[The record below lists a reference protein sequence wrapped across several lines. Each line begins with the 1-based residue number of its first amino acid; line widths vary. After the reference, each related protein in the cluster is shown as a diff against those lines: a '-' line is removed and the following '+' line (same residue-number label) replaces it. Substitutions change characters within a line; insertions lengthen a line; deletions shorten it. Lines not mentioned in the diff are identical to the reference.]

1 MYWYCLLCTYIPYIW
16 GNTNISGWDFLINQH
31 KVLITKKKN
40 NWVFTENETTCVTIN
55 WKNWLHWWWSN
66 RFWRPTWSK
75 NIDSGRSRAVAWPHA
90 VFGLVSLELEDLPV
104 YQDWL
109 VLMVTSL
116 LLVGSVVN
124 VVTST
129 VVVATVN
136 ENVYE
141 TEVVLLD
148 SSVQVTNMPGTYSNL
163 GGWPW
168 GH

>member
-1 MYWYCLLCTYIPYIW
+1 M
-16 GNTNISGWDFLINQH
+16 
-31 KVLITKKKN
+31 
-40 NWVFTENETTCVTIN
+40 
-55 WKNWLHWWWSN
+55 
-66 RFWRPTWSK
+66 
-75 NIDSGRSRAVAWPHA
+75 
-90 VFGLVSLELEDLPV
+90 FGLVSLELEDLPV

-163 GGWPW
+163 GG
-168 GH
+168 

>member
-1 MYWYCLLCTYIPYIW
+1 
-16 GNTNISGWDFLINQH
+16 
-31 KVLITKKKN
+31 
-40 NWVFTENETTCVTIN
+40 
-55 WKNWLHWWWSN
+55 
-66 RFWRPTWSK
+66 
-75 NIDSGRSRAVAWPHA
+75 
-90 VFGLVSLELEDLPV
+90 
-104 YQDWL
+104 
-109 VLMVTSL
+109 MVTSL

-163 GGWPW
+163 GG
-168 GH
+168 